1 MSTEVTLPVG
11 QQNNNIIR
19 LATAQAL
26 AGANSVVFYATGAI
40 VGDAMA
46 PDRALATL
54 PLTIFVVGMAALILP
69 FGALARRYGR
79 RAAFLAGTSTGVL

>member
-1 MSTEVTLPVG
+1 MSAEVTLPVG
-11 QQNNNIIR
+11 QQNRNIFR

-46 PDRALATL
+46 PDQALATL

-69 FGALARRYGR
+69 SVMAAARRLW
-79 RAAFLAGTSTGVL
+79 RAPVRAC

>member
-69 FGALARRYGR
+69 LARWRAGMADAR
-79 RAAFLAGTSTGVL
+79 RSSAGTSTGD